1 MYLDTEKKLNSI
13 TNNVVQE
20 MLEKHIIDNSGK
32 AINIPEVNKF
42 LDSKINQCFKLLTQL
57 EENDTIKDGYS
68 ANIIYSRITY
78 LEALKIEVLKR
89 NQSVSAKEQSDI
101 KNQPNFTWVKVLKGI
116 KTKIFTKSK

>member
-42 LDSKINQCFKLLTQL
+42 LDSKIEQCFKLLAQFEKNGATN
-57 EENDTIKDGYS
+57 EVYS

-78 LEALKIEVLKR
+78 LEALKIEVQKR

-116 KTKIFTKSK
+116 KAKIFTKSK